1 MDGQMKRGIL
11 EMCILQ
17 VIGQGER
24 YGYEIMK
31 EITAVFPDVNESTA
45 YAILRRL
52 RGDGKLE
59 LIEGR
64 NPEGDARRKYYSLTE
79 FGRQSLDKAKKSW
92 RAMEEAVARFGI

>member
-17 VIGQGER
+17 VIGERQR

-31 EITAVFPDVNESTA
+31 EITAAFPDVNESTA

-52 RGDGKLE
+52 RGDGKLDVTQ
-59 LIEGR
+59 GR
-64 NPEGDARRKYYSLTE
+64 DPDGDTRRKYYSLTD
-79 FGRQSLDKAKKSW
+79 FGRQSLEEAKQGW
-92 RAMEEAVARFGI
+92 RAMGEAVARFGI

>member
-17 VIGQGER
+17 AIGTRER

-31 EITAVFPDVNESTA
+31 EMTAAFPDVNESTA

-52 RGDGKLE
+52 RGDGKLAVTQ
-59 LIEGR
+59 GR
-64 NPEGDARRKYYSLTE
+64 AENGDSRRKYYSLTPE
-79 FGRQSLDKAKKSW
+79 GLQSLEAARRGWQAIS
-92 RAMEEAVARFGI
+92 EAVARFGI